1 MRRGELPSC
10 LGVGKTTIPAVGTS
24 VGRFFGSSILFR
36 HRDIPG
42 EVEPTECP
50 WPAPSQAGCLRG
62 RVRGKSDKA
71 PVLLP
76 LPHLGPVP
84 FCVQDPGEQSR
95 SSTTWAPSMVPQLS
109 LLDTAHCLSCRHRWS
124 SSWPKTCPLM
134 PFWNPF
140 ARVAHALTS
149 AGCSWRNCRSCCRK
163 AGQTGTLQ
171 ALWGAQVSKSAQRQS
186 ALPLCRA
193 EQPPKTPISAITLCL
208 PVLSPQRLL
217 RPLPCQLYL

>member
-1 MRRGELPSC
+1 MIRSGVRCNWCSAAMVRYKFCCEDGSRDVFGGFLLRRGELPSC

-24 VGRFFGSSILFR
+24 VGRFFVSSILSR
-36 HRDIPG
+36 HRDVPG

-95 SSTTWAPSMVPQLS
+95 GSATWAPSMVPQLS
-109 LLDTAHCLSCRHRWS
+109 LPTA
-124 SSWPKTCPLM
+124 CP
-134 PFWNPF
+134 
-140 ARVAHALTS
+140 
-149 AGCSWRNCRSCCRK
+149 AG
-163 AGQTGTLQ
+163 TD
-171 ALWGAQVSKSAQRQS
+171 GAV
-186 ALPLCRA
+186 PG
-193 EQPPKTPISAITLCL
+193 P
-208 PVLSPQRLL
+208 
-217 RPLPCQLYL
+217 RPAP